1 MKTVSFKVNDKTAE
15 IVGRLDESRRA
26 QLSRQIEELVSGETK
41 FIKAVRKMQKEA
53 KQNGLNEERLEK
65 LLNEE

>member
-1 MKTVSFKVNDKTAE
+1 MKTVSFKVTDETAE
-15 IVGRLDESRRA
+15 IVRRLDESRRA
-26 QLSRQIEELVSGETK
+26 KLSRQIEELISGETK